1 MDTLNSNKLSKRIW
15 GQLDHHQ
22 WPDELASIKPSKWD
36 GLDAN
41 HKGKLVLEN
50 LGQII
55 YQITLLSNQQPDQGY
70 LTNKPVVKKPQ
81 LSPQAHTD
89 YMMQANYIYP

>member
-1 MDTLNSNKLSKRIW
+1 MDTLNSNELSKIIW
-15 GQLDHHQ
+15 DQLDNHQ

-41 HKGKLVLEN
+41 QKGKLVLEN

-55 YQITLLSNQQPDQGY
+55 YHVTLLSNQSTYSKQ
-70 LTNKPVVKKPQ
+70 LTSKPTLNKPQ
-81 LSPQAHTD
+81 HSSQAHAD
-89 YMMQANYIYP
+89 YMMHANYIYP

>member
-1 MDTLNSNKLSKRIW
+1 MDTLNSNELSKIIW
-15 GQLDHHQ
+15 DQLDNHQ

-36 GLDAN
+36 SLDAN

-55 YQITLLSNQQPDQGY
+55 YQITLLSNQLPAKDY
-70 LTNKPVVKKPQ
+70 LTSKPVVKKPQ

-89 YMMQANYIYP
+89 YIMQANYIYP